1 MAAENGEWV
10 IDGMAWDDSYRIR
23 SYRELISRIK
33 EIGFL
38 PLLKNEI
45 DDFFVEEHIADRVLL
60 CPLEV
65 HSYD

>member
-65 HSYD
+65 HNYD